1 MNHLRDDGISGPDK
15 VMGEDFSVRWSCGI
29 RVAKVS
35 ENEE

>member
-1 MNHLRDDGISGPDK
+1 MSGPDK
-15 VMGEDFSVRWSCGI
+15 VMKEDFSVRWSCGK